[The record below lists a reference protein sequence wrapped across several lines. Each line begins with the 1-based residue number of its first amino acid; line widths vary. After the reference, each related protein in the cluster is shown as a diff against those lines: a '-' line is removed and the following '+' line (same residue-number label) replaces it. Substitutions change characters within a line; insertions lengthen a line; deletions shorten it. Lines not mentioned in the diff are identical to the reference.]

1 MPAVISLKTF
11 TKSSLKNHL
20 SIQKKLNRMALL
32 EIRKYPDLILKKKCK
47 MVKETT
53 EEIKNL
59 GRDMVETMIENQGI
73 GLAASQVG
81 ELKRVIVTQ
90 TEKGSEIFINPKIIK
105 KSKETEVL
113 EEGCLSLPGLF
124 LKIKRAKEVEVK
136 ALDSE
141 GRGIKMKAKGLS
153 ARVIQ
158 HEIDHLD
165 GILIIDKIGFWQ
177 RWKIKDRLKEIKE
190 QYGSY

>member
-1 MPAVISLKTF
+1 
-11 TKSSLKNHL
+11 
-20 SIQKKLNRMALL
+20 MALL

>member
-1 MPAVISLKTF
+1 
-11 TKSSLKNHL
+11 
-20 SIQKKLNRMALL
+20 MALL
-32 EIRKYPDLILKKKCK
+32 KIRKYPDLILKKKCET
-47 MVKETT
+47 VKKITKK
-53 EEIKNL
+53 IKNL
-59 GRDMVETMIENQGI
+59 GQDMVETMIENQGI

-81 ELKRVIVTQ
+81 ELKRVIVAQ
-90 TEKGSEIFINPKIIK
+90 IEKGSEIFINPKIIK
-105 KSKETEVL
+105 KGKETEVL

-190 QYGSY
+190 